1 MQSIILEKRIY
12 GETIIS
18 FLSSLLLCSF
28 LIIFTI
34 EYKRNIEMLQL
45 DQHILE
51 SSYRIHEDISKKLYK
66 TKALAALVIQG
77 DGVVNNFQEIASVI
91 IADEPAIANVLL
103 APDGIVTDVYPI
115 EGNSAVLGLNFF
127 DESFAGNREAML
139 ARDTG
144 DLVMAGPFI
153 VLQGFL
159 GLVGR
164 YPVYINTET
173 EKNKFWGLV
182 SVALKFPDA
191 LEGTGISMLEH
202 HGFSYELWRINP
214 DTGEHQVIANTNK
227 HPAANTS
234 YVERLVKIHNADWY
248 FRIYPLR
255 SWHEHPE
262 IWILIIT
269 CFSISIL
276 IAFLFQRN
284 MELKNVKNDLLRIN
298 NILQNN
304 AAVKEL
310 ELTENKIAIMLTQI
324 QPHFL
329 YNALSAIAQLCDEDP
344 VKAKKV
350 TMDFSAYL
358 RSNMESLNNKR
369 MIKVEKELN
378 HVKGYLNL
386 EKAIYG
392 DSLNVVYK
400 IEATDF
406 MLPPLTIQPIVENAV
421 KHGIGKKEGGGTV
434 ILSVNETD
442 KEFLVTVSDD
452 GAGYDKAKLHSGK
465 QEHTGIENVKQRLK
479 GQCGGTLEIS
489 GEPGFGTTVVIKIP
503 KEGYTKYENFNY

>member
-1 MQSIILEKRIY
+1 MQSKYTVKRIY

-28 LIIFTI
+28 LIIFTN
-34 EYKRNIEMLQL
+34 EYKMNIEALQM

-77 DGVVNNFQEIASVI
+77 DGVVNNFHGIAEVL

-103 APDGIVTDVYPI
+103 APGGIVTDVYPL

-127 DESFAGNREAML
+127 DESFFGNREAML

-144 DLVMAGPFI
+144 ELVMAGPFI

-182 SVALKFPDA
+182 SVTLKFPDA

-214 DTGEHQVIANTNK
+214 DTGEHQVIANANK
-227 HPAANTS
+227 HPTADVS

-255 SWHEHPE
+255 SWYEHPE
-262 IWILIIT
+262 TWILAIT
-269 CFSISIL
+269 FFSISVL
-276 IAFLFQRN
+276 IAFLFQKN
-284 MELKNVKNDLLRIN
+284 MELRNVKNDLLKIN

-310 ELTENKIAIMLTQI
+310 ELTENKIAIMLSQI

-344 VKAKKV
+344 VKAKQV
-350 TMDFSAYL
+350 TMDFSVYL
-358 RSNMESLNNKR
+358 RSNMESLNNKNL
-369 MIKVEKELN
+369 IQVEKELS

-392 DSLNVVYK
+392 DSLNLVYK
-400 IEATDF
+400 IEAGGF
-406 MLPPLTIQPIVENAV
+406 MLPALTIQPIVENAV

-434 ILSVNETD
+434 MLSVCETD
-442 KEFLVTVSDD
+442 KEFLITVSDD
-452 GAGYDKAKLHSGK
+452 GAGYDKANMPHDK
-465 QEHTGIENVKQRLK
+465 QKHIGIENVRQRLK
-479 GQCGGTLEIS
+479 AQCGGTLEITS
-489 GEPGFGTTVVIKIP
+489 GSYRGTTAVISIP
-503 KEGYTKYENFNY
+503 KTKSRD